1 METSVTLT
9 VIALALLVSWLGGG
23 RKWAFRTML
32 SLLVLG
38 VLVGCGVL
46 LYGYWASKSAE
57 RRAQKLHECVVAKIA
72 TARCEQPP
80 STESSPVDLKP
91 YEKKTVDKWEKYRE
105 KDVEIVPDI
114 CPPYMLPDNATVVQ
128 EAAALTAAEQ
138 ACQVEMNP
146 SEKPLQEQVSEYRRA
161 HGIKEPAKSDVDY
174 DVLAK
179 KAGAIKSTLGTA
191 ACAAKV
197 RKKYPGAYDDLGDA
211 TLTKKVLAKYPDY
224 CNDNFGD
231 RPGFEPVIEDIR

>member
-32 SLLVLG
+32 SLLVVALLG
-38 VLVGCGVL
+38 GSGMFA
-46 LYGYWASKSAE
+46 YAYWMQKSGE
-57 RRAQKLHECVVAKIA
+57 RRARKLHECAVAKIA
-72 TARCEQPP
+72 TARCEQPQAA
-80 STESSPVDLKP
+80 T
-91 YEKKTVDKWEKYRE
+91 KWEKYRE
-105 KDVEIVPDI
+105 KTLDSELEKYRVRTDDSKGVAWD

-138 ACQVEMNP
+138 ACQVEVNP
-146 SEKPLQEQVSEYRRA
+146 SEKPLQEQVSEYRRE

-174 DVLAK
+174 DALAK

-224 CNDNFGD
+224 CDDNFGD
-231 RPGFEPVIEDIR
+231 PPGFEPVIEGIR

>member
-32 SLLVLG
+32 ALLVLAFII
-38 VLVGCGVL
+38 GCGVF
-46 LYGYWASKSAE
+46 GYVYWTEKSAQ
-57 RRAQKLHECVVAKIA
+57 RQSQKIHECAVAKIA

-80 STESSPVDLKP
+80 SAESSPADLKQ
-91 YEKKTVDKWEKYRE
+91 YEKKADHGPWEKYRE

-138 ACQVEMNP
+138 ECQEEMNP
-146 SEKPLQEQVSEYRRA
+146 SEKPLREQVSEYRRQ
-161 HGIKEPAKSDVDY
+161 HGIKE
-174 DVLAK
+174 
-179 KAGAIKSTLGTA
+179 TA
-191 ACAAKV
+191 AVKPQGDIFDALVKKCGAKV
-197 RKKYPGAYDDLGDA
+197 RRKYPGSYDDLDDS
-211 TLTKKVLAKYPDY
+211 TLVKKVLAKYPKY
-224 CNDNFGD
+224 CEANFGD
-231 RPGFEPVIEDIR
+231 PPGFEPVIEGIR